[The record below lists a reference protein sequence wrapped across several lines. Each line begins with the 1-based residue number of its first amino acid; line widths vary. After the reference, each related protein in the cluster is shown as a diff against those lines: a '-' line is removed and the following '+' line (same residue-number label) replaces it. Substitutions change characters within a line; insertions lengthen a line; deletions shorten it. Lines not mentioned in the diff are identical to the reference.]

1 VFHFADVLRLLDQL
15 QDEGVVADYAIGGAM
30 AANFWDEAVATQD
43 LDVAVVFGTP
53 PSPLD
58 PLRAIFDR
66 LPEPRYPRHGEHIEI
81 AGVPVQFLPAW
92 SPLVERAIRE
102 AHDVVYDPDDAASPR
117 LRVMTPT
124 HLAAI
129 WQSDAGALT
138 PRRRERIAR
147 FREAGLLDDDLLGRL
162 LSERHEP

>member
-1 VFHFADVLRLLDQL
+1 
-15 QDEGVVADYAIGGAM
+15 M
-30 AANFWDEAVATQD
+30 ATQD
-43 LDVAVVFGTP
+43 LDVAVVFKSAP
-53 PSPLD
+53 RRLD
-58 PLRAIFDR
+58 PLRPILDY
-66 LPEPRYPRHGEHIEI
+66 LPDTIYPRRDEHIEV

-92 SPLVERAIRE
+92 NPLVTRGVLE
-102 AHDVVYDPDDAASPR
+102 AHEGPYDPDDPAGPP

-147 FREAGLLDDDLLGRL
+147 FREAGLLDEALLARL
-162 LSERHEP
+162 LSQPAQAHRCSPVGFGP

>member
-1 VFHFADVLRLLDQL
+1 VVFAFGDVLRLLERL
-15 QDEGVVADYAIGGAM
+15 KTEGVVVDYAIAGAM

-43 LDVAVVFGTP
+43 LDVVVIVSESD
-53 PSPLD
+53 SPLD
-58 PLRAIFDR
+58 PLRPIFDR
-66 LPEPRYPRHGEHIEI
+66 LPEAAYPRRGEHIEI

-92 SPLVERAIRE
+92 NARVATAVRD
-102 AHDVVYDPDDAASPR
+102 AHEGPYDPEDGDGPR

-129 WQSDAGALT
+129 WLADASALT

-147 FREAGLLDDDLLGRL
+147 FREAALIDEALLQRL
-162 LSERHEP
+162 LPDHA

>member
-1 VFHFADVLRLLDQL
+1 MFHFADVLRLLERL
-15 QDEGVVADYAIGGAM
+15 KAEGVVADYALAGAM

-43 LDVAVVFGTP
+43 LDVVVLFKAPG
-53 PSPLD
+53 SRLD
-58 PLRAIFDR
+58 PLRPIFDR
-66 LPEPRYPRHGEHIEI
+66 LPEASYPRHGEHIEI

-92 SPLVERAIRE
+92 NSLVARGVRDAYE
-102 AHDVVYDPDDAASPR
+102 APYDPEDATAPP

-129 WQSDAGALT
+129 WLVDASALT

-147 FREAGLLDDDLLGRL
+147 FREARLLDDDLLTRL
-162 LSERHEP
+162 LSEQS

>member
-1 VFHFADVLRLLDQL
+1 MFHFADVLRLLERL
-15 QDEGVVADYAIGGAM
+15 KAEGVVADYALAGAM

-43 LDVAVVFGTP
+43 LDVVVLFKTP
-53 PSPLD
+53 ASRLD
-58 PLRAIFDR
+58 PLRPIFDR
-66 LPEPRYPRHGEHIEI
+66 LPEASYPRDGEHIEI

-92 SPLVERAIRE
+92 NSVVARSVQDAHE
-102 AHDVVYDPDDAASPR
+102 ASYDPDDASAPP

-129 WQSDAGALT
+129 WLSEASALT

-147 FREAGLLDDDLLGRL
+147 FREAGLLDDALLTRL
-162 LSERHEP
+162 LSEQS

>member
-1 VFHFADVLRLLDQL
+1 MFHFADVLRVLERLKR
-15 QDEGVVADYAIGGAM
+15 EGVVVDYAIAGAM

-43 LDVAVVFGTP
+43 LDVVVVLGRP
-53 PSPLD
+53 ASPLD
-58 PLRAIFDR
+58 PLRAIFDS
-66 LPEPRYPRHGEHIEI
+66 LPEASYPRRGEHVEI

-92 SPLVERAIRE
+92 SPLVARAVRE
-102 AHDVVYDPDDAASPR
+102 AHEGPYDPDDETAPP

-129 WQSDAGALT
+129 WQVDAGALT

-147 FREAGLLDDDLLGRL
+147 FREAGLLDEALLRQL
-162 LSERHEP
+162 LSEES

>member
-1 VFHFADVLRLLDQL
+1 MFQFADILRLLERL
-15 QDEGVVADYAIGGAM
+15 KREGVVADYAIAGAM

-43 LDVAVVFGTP
+43 LDVAVVFEAP
-53 PSPLD
+53 ASPLD
-58 PLRAIFDR
+58 PLRPIFDH
-66 LPEPRYPRHGEHIEI
+66 LPEATYPRRGEHVEI

-92 SPLVERAIRE
+92 SALVARAVRE
-102 AHDVVYDPDDAASPR
+102 AHEGPYDPGDATAPP

-129 WQSDAGALT
+129 WQSDAAALT

-147 FREAGLLDDDLLGRL
+147 FREAGLLDEALLRQL
-162 LSERHEP
+162 LSEEQ

>member
-1 VFHFADVLRLLDQL
+1 MFHFADVLRLLERL
-15 QDEGVVADYAIGGAM
+15 KEEGVVADYAIAGAM

-43 LDVAVVFGTP
+43 LDVVVVFSE
-53 PSPLD
+53 SPAPFD
-58 PLRAIFDR
+58 PLRPIFDR
-66 LPEPRYPRHGEHIEI
+66 LPDTTYPRRGEHIEI
-81 AGVPVQFLPAW
+81 AGVPVQFLAAW
-92 SPLVERAIRE
+92 NPLVTAAVGAAYEGP
-102 AHDVVYDPDDAASPR
+102 YDPDDTSAPP

-147 FREAGLLDDDLLGRL
+147 FREAGLLDETL
-162 LSERHEP
+162 LSQLLSRQP